1 MKWKAPTGRWWRQ
14 WRQRSAAALVS
25 AGTTSISVSHAL
37 QTTTGLGGNN
47 ISGVG
52 GSEKQTLRKERSDS
66 HIFIFCTFF
75 SLKCGI
81 SDFLALRAEVRWLK
95 NLANNSLWG
104 GENTIM
110 HANATQFVIEKAAS
124 RWQCFTAL
132 SVNSTPEPPLEGRP
146 ASRKSVVEWLNCGLP
161 EHERCLTSG
170 WRQLNK

>member
-1 MKWKAPTGRWWRQ
+1 MHKYWMKWKAPTGRWWRQ

-52 GSEKQTLRKERSDS
+52 GSERQTLRKERSDS

-110 HANATQFVIEKAAS
+110 QSAPTRHSSSLKRQPAGGSAS
-124 RWQCFTAL
+124 
-132 SVNSTPEPPLEGRP
+132 P
-146 ASRKSVVEWLNCGLP
+146 
-161 EHERCLTSG
+161 RCLLIVPQN
-170 WRQLNK
+170 RH